1 MAVNGN
7 YLGLYVNGQRIALTK
22 SNDFASKM
30 AMIDITTK
38 DSSGNKEVQPGLKEG
53 SCSMEGIC
61 TSGLTNL
68 LQWPEAFDN
77 AIWVKAGTGS
87 VSGTKIANDN
97 SQILAQ
103 TYTFGTGTQI
113 KQTFASAP
121 SVIAIGDKIVF
132 SISLKGTGKVNI
144 QIGDSIGSTTSSDI
158 TLSSNWTRYEVLYTV
173 SSLTGIFAA
182 INKATATTVSLFGP
196 QVEESLVATSYKGSK
211 TTLLDLQTIAEAR
224 TKVTLLYS
232 DYLALDFK
240 QSYDGYI
247 SDLMIKS
254 SNDSAET
261 FTCSFMGTGTQTIT
275 NV

>member
-1 MAVNGN
+1 MAVSGN

-77 AIWVKAGTGS
+77 AIWTKAGTGS
-87 VSGTKIANDN
+87 VSATKVANN
-97 SQILAQ
+97 SNQILAQ
-103 TYTFGTGTQI
+103 TYTFGTGNTIVQALSNPKLI
-113 KQTFASAP
+113 NGQTAT
-121 SVIAIGDKIVF
+121 F
-132 SISLKGTGKVNI
+132 SIQLKGTGNVTI
-144 QIGDSIGSTTSSDI
+144 QLADNGGSSVSSTI
-158 TLSSNWTRYEVLYTV
+158 ALSSNWTTYSVTLNVTDKTDVFCTV
-173 SSLTGIFAA
+173 NKLT
-182 INKATATTVSLFGP
+182 ATAVTLFGP
-196 QVEESLVATSYKGSK
+196 QLELGSTATSYKGSQV
-211 TTLLDLQTIAEAR
+211 TLLNLQTIAEAR

-232 DYLALDFK
+232 DFLALDFK
-240 QSYDGYI
+240 QSYEGYI
-247 SDLMIKS
+247 SDVMIKS
-254 SNDSAET
+254 SNDEAET
-261 FTCSFMGTGTQTIT
+261 FTCSFNGTGTQTIT

>member
-1 MAVNGN
+1 MAVSGN

-77 AIWVKAGTGS
+77 AIWTKAGTGS
-87 VSGTKIANDN
+87 VSATKVANN
-97 SQILAQ
+97 SNQILAQ
-103 TYTFGTGTQI
+103 TYTFGTGNTIVQALSNPKLI
-113 KQTFASAP
+113 NGQTAT
-121 SVIAIGDKIVF
+121 F
-132 SISLKGTGKVNI
+132 SIQLKGTGNVTI
-144 QIGDSIGSTTSSDI
+144 QLADNGGSSVSSTI
-158 TLSSNWTRYEVLYTV
+158 ALSSNWTTYSVTLNVTDKTDVFCTV
-173 SSLTGIFAA
+173 NKLT
-182 INKATATTVSLFGP
+182 ATAVTSFGP
-196 QVEESLVATSYKGSK
+196 QLELGSVATSYKGSQV
-211 TTLLDLQTIAEAR
+211 TLLDLQTIAEAR

-232 DYLALDFK
+232 DFLALDFK
-240 QSYDGYI
+240 QSYEGYI
-247 SDLMIKS
+247 SDLTIKS
-254 SNDSAET
+254 ANDEAET
-261 FTCSFMGTGTQTIT
+261 FSCSFMGTGTQTIT

>member
-1 MAVNGN
+1 MAVSGN

-77 AIWVKAGTGS
+77 AIWTKAGTGS
-87 VSGTKIANDN
+87 VSATKVANN
-97 SQILAQ
+97 SNQILAQ
-103 TYTFGTGTQI
+103 TYTFGTGNTIVQALSNPKLI
-113 KQTFASAP
+113 NGQTAT
-121 SVIAIGDKIVF
+121 F
-132 SISLKGTGKVNI
+132 SIQLKGTGNVTI
-144 QIGDSIGSTTSSDI
+144 QLADNGGSSVSSTI
-158 TLSSNWTRYEVLYTV
+158 ALSSNWTTYSVTLNVTDKTDVFCTV
-173 SSLTGIFAA
+173 NKLT
-182 INKATATTVSLFGP
+182 ATAVTLFGP
-196 QVEESLVATSYKGSK
+196 QLELGSVATSYKGSQV
-211 TTLLDLQTIAEAR
+211 TLLDLQTIAEAR

-232 DYLALDFK
+232 DFLALDFK
-240 QSYDGYI
+240 QSYEGYI
-247 SDLMIKS
+247 SDVMIKS
-254 SNDSAET
+254 ANDEAET
-261 FTCSFMGTGTQTIT
+261 FTCSFNGTGTQTIT

>member
-1 MAVNGN
+1 MAVSGN

-77 AIWVKAGTGS
+77 AIWTKAGTGS
-87 VSGTKIANDN
+87 VSGTKVANN
-97 SQILAQ
+97 SNQILAQ
-103 TYTFGTGTQI
+103 TYTFGTGNTIVQALSNPKLI
-113 KQTFASAP
+113 NGQTAT
-121 SVIAIGDKIVF
+121 F
-132 SISLKGTGKVNI
+132 SIQLKGTGNVTI
-144 QIGDSIGSTTSSDI
+144 QLADNGGSSVSSTI
-158 TLSSNWTRYEVLYTV
+158 ALSSNWTTYSVTLNVTDKTDVFCTV
-173 SSLTGIFAA
+173 NKLT
-182 INKATATTVSLFGP
+182 ATAVTLFGP
-196 QVEESLVATSYKGSK
+196 QLELGSVATSYKGSQV
-211 TTLLDLQTIAEAR
+211 TLLDLQTIAEAR

-232 DYLALDFK
+232 DFLALDFK
-240 QSYDGYI
+240 QSYEGYI
-247 SDLMIKS
+247 SDVMIKS
-254 SNDSAET
+254 ANDEAET
-261 FTCSFMGTGTQTIT
+261 FTCSFNGTGTQTIT